1 MSNKEAVIEA
11 LRDLP
16 EEASSEAIIKHLTT
30 LAAIRRGEE
39 DADAGQLIP
48 HDEVQKRMNGEPPV
62 KRRLTA
68 AQRTAKMLY
77 PDRLSR

>member
-16 EEASSEAIIKHLTT
+16 EEVSFEAIIEHLTT

-39 DADAGQLIP
+39 DADAGRVIP
-48 HDEVQKRMNGEPPV
+48 HDEVQKRIASWIT
-62 KRRLTA
+62 K
-68 AQRTAKMLY
+68 
-77 PDRLSR
+77 